1 MPTCKDFL
9 RELSDY
15 LVDAL
20 DSETRQELDKHVR
33 DCPNCWV
40 VLDTTQRTV
49 KIYKGCEPQAV
60 PADVEDRLMLALK
73 KKMAERGSCT
83 NS

>member
-1 MPTCKDFL
+1 LPTCKDFL

-15 LVDAL
+15 LDDSL
-20 DSETRQELDKHVR
+20 DPSTRQELDQHVR

-40 VLDTTQRTV
+40 VLDTTQKTV

-60 PADVEDRLMLALK
+60 PANVENRLLAALQK
-73 KKMAERGSCT
+73 KIAERGTCS
-83 NS
+83 

>member
-15 LVDAL
+15 LDSSIDA
-20 DSETRQELDKHVR
+20 ETRQELDRHAAE
-33 DCPNCWV
+33 CPNCWV
-40 VLDTTQRTV
+40 LLDTTQKTL

-60 PADVEDRLMLALK
+60 PEALEAKLLAAIQ
-73 KKMAERGSCT
+73 KKMAEKKCGGA
-83 NS
+83 